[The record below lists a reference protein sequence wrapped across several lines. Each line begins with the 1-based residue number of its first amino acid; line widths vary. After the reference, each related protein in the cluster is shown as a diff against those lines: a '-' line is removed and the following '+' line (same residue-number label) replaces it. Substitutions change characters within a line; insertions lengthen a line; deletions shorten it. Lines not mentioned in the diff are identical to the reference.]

1 MLSNKVKQVSSTRVS
16 QRKYWNFR
24 GRKESHMHSSNLS
37 DGVEPDMLAKM
48 QHDIRSPLG
57 SILGLSDVLSATAST
72 PEQEKMA
79 AILKSSSED
88 LNRQIDAL
96 FKVLTQIQN

>member
-1 MLSNKVKQVSSTRVS
+1 
-16 QRKYWNFR
+16 
-24 GRKESHMHSSNLS
+24 MHSSDLS
-37 DGVEPDMLAKM
+37 HGVEPDMLAKM

-88 LNRQIDAL
+88 LNRKIDAL
-96 FKVLTQIQN
+96 FNVLNPDPAFTGKN